1 MKPSNILI
9 TINQTQEEEPARRIR
24 PLTGFLTDFD
34 FIQKI
39 GILKKINPNYPYW
52 DSLSRLGIATP
63 FCDCYG
69 LAISMLAWLKTP
81 TLEVSTKGILNYT
94 VLKDYVQS
102 LENINQYG
110 TNRENAESCIK
121 RLFSL
126 QDKKNSA
133 LRGIKQN
140 IERSHHQF
148 TQQFIGKLPELRD
161 FNSLFS

>member
-1 MKPSNILI
+1 M
-9 TINQTQEEEPARRIR
+9 
-24 PLTGFLTDFD
+24 
-34 FIQKI
+34 
-39 GILKKINPNYPYW
+39 
-52 DSLSRLGIATP
+52 
-63 FCDCYG
+63 
-69 LAISMLAWLKTP
+69 
-81 TLEVSTKGILNYT
+81 STKGILNYT

-161 FNSLFS
+161 FQLPLFIDKQNPLPFTLKLISKIDEEINLIPPNRSEKALKRLIKLKKKVKLRDSITSLAVTVITRSISSRNSLENDDRAKRTGYQRIYK